1 MVALFT
7 HNNLSVRHLTH
18 GDAPHLALWFGD
30 PRVQPYW
37 EGVESPSTEAE
48 VIDRFWGDD
57 AEGHVVLC
65 LVERDG
71 EPIGFLQYLHLADE
85 PDTVGEYGLD
95 DADPGGI
102 WGIDLFIGV
111 PELWNQG
118 IGTELVRGTVAFLFR
133 ELAARKMVIDPQTW
147 NERGIRCYE
156 KAGFR
161 KVKLLPHHERYES
174 EWRDSWLMVVERKE
188 GEEVSSPVQ

>member
-1 MVALFT
+1 MEPLFT
-7 HNNLSVRHLTH
+7 QQNLAVRLLTH
-18 GDAPHLALWFGD
+18 ADAPHLARWLGD

-48 VIDRFWGDD
+48 VIDRFWGED

-65 LVERDG
+65 MVERTG

-85 PDTVGEYGLD
+85 PATLTEYGLD
-95 DADPGGI
+95 DASPEGI
-102 WGIDLFIGV
+102 WGVDLFIGV

-118 IGTELVRGTVAFLFR
+118 IGTELVKATLAYLFDA
-133 ELAARKMVIDPQTW
+133 LHARKVVIDPQTW
-147 NERGIRCYE
+147 NHRAIRCYE

-161 KVKLLPHHERYES
+161 KVKLLPRHERYED
-174 EWRDSWLMVVERKE
+174 EWRDGWLM
-188 GEEVSSPVQ
+188 EVTRPAPSW